1 MATRHD
7 YSRQAVT
14 YDRTRSASP
23 TIVGLLVEALGP
35 SGGRLLDVGGGTGND
50 AAALA
55 ERGWGPVVVDHSAA
69 MLARA
74 ADKGLPVAAGDAS
87 RLPVPDASVDAVSL
101 ISMLHHVPDW
111 SAALSEARRAVAP
124 GGRVVLLA
132 FAREHLA
139 VHWVVSYIF
148 TAAQHVAGM
157 HQTLAELRAALPGA
171 AVRPVLYRDVAD
183 GSMAALC
190 RHPELLLDPEVRAQT
205 SFFEWAEDHVPDK
218 TASGLARLAR
228 ALAAGERPQD
238 EGAAR
243 RAAIGDAV
251 IISWRRPSVPAAPS
265 SSDPPVRQRPSVV
278 DRAAPERP

>member
-23 TIVGLLVEALGP
+23 TIVAALARALGR
-35 SGGRLLDVGGGTGND
+35 SGGRLLDVGGGTGNY

-55 ERGWGPVVVDHSAA
+55 ERGWEPVVVDHSAA

-74 ADKGLPVAAGDAS
+74 ADKGVPVAAGDAS
-87 RLPVPDASVDAVSL
+87 RLPVPNASVDAVTL

-111 SAALSEARRAVAP
+111 WAALDEARRAVAP
-124 GGRVVLLA
+124 GGRVVILA
-132 FAREHLA
+132 FTREHLE
-139 VHWVVSYIF
+139 VHWVASYVP
-148 TAAQHVAGM
+148 TAARHFAGV
-157 HQTLAELRAALPGA
+157 HQTMEELRAALPGA

-190 RHPELLLDPEVRAQT
+190 RHPELLLAPEVRAQT
-205 SFFEWAEDHVPDK
+205 SFFEWAEDHVPDE
-218 TASGLARLAR
+218 TAAGLARLEA
-228 ALAAGERPQD
+228 ALSAGERPQD

-251 IISWRRPSVPAAPS
+251 IVSRRRPGIAAPPS
-265 SSDPPVRQRPSVV
+265 STGPAVRQSSGADTPRGTT
-278 DRAAPERP
+278 RG